1 MYNANLSYD
10 LTVNY
15 LNKLQELGLATAS
28 DDGFYVVT
36 DRGKQ
41 VLELLNQYVQT
52 KKQLDQL
59 TAKLS
64 EILPKT
70 QRPGRSKQNQS

>member
-15 LNKLQELGLATAS
+15 LNQLQSKGLVTAS
-28 DDGFYVVT
+28 DGLYTVT
-36 DRGKQ
+36 DQGRQ
-41 VLELLNQYVQT
+41 VLELLNQYVQA
-52 KKQLDQL
+52 KKQLDQA

-64 EILPKT
+64 ELFPKT
-70 QRPGRSKQNQS
+70 KRPRRSNRNPN